1 MIFFRILWGIDAVVA
16 LVVVYFFFVGIGD
29 GSVSSFNMGLWL
41 LILSVLAIVLGGSLW
56 LRRKQQPVLANL
68 LLLVVAVPGVLY
80 GLFVLLLVV
89 TNPHWQ

>member
-68 LLLVVAVPGVLY
+68 LLSVVAVPGIVY

>member
-16 LVVVYFFFVGIGD
+16 LVIIYFFFVGIGD

-68 LLLVVAVPGVLY
+68 LLSVVAVPGVLY

>member
-56 LRRKQQPVLANL
+56 LRQKQQPVLANL
-68 LLLVVAVPGVLY
+68 LLSVVAVPGIVY

>member
-16 LVVVYFFFVGIGD
+16 LVIIYFFFVGIGD
-29 GSVSSFNMGLWL
+29 GSVSSFNMGLWF

-68 LLLVVAVPGVLY
+68 LLSVVAVPGVLY

>member
-16 LVVVYFFFVGIGD
+16 LVIVYFFFVGIGD

-68 LLLVVAVPGVLY
+68 LLSVVAVPGVLY

>member
-1 MIFFRILWGIDAVVA
+1 VIFFRILWGIDAVVA
-16 LVVVYFFFVGIGD
+16 LVIIYFFFVGIGD

-41 LILSVLAIVLGGSLW
+41 LILSALAIVLGGSLW

>member
-16 LVVVYFFFVGIGD
+16 LVIIYFFFVGIGD